1 VDNIL
6 VLGAGPSGLSYSLFC
21 PDKVHIIEKNSAPG
35 GHASSYKING
45 FTFDYG
51 PHILFSRDKKILEFI
66 VKSLGDNVEVCKR
79 NNKIS
84 FKNKLVKYP
93 FENDLFSL
101 SVKDNFECLRDFVF
115 NLNKLKYKNPKNMEE
130 WFLRTFGNSICKK
143 YLFPY
148 NEKVWNISCSNL
160 SMTWSDRIPNPPMM
174 DVIKSSLGIKTDG
187 YKHQLFYHY
196 PKEGGY
202 QAISNRWSKNTDI
215 SYKETVL
222 EIKKNNGLLQ
232 VTTTKDKYEV
242 NQLISS
248 ISITNIIDICKSWID
263 KDIVNLIQK
272 LIINPMYIVS
282 LGIEGEDPDKYT
294 AIYFPTSE
302 FLVNRISYPS
312 TFSSLNAPSGHHSIQ
327 AEITFAKNSTI
338 SNMTDYEILDY
349 VINGLKDRNLIK
361 GKIIVKDIKRSK
373 ESYIVYNEGYEVIAN
388 KIRRYFLDNGITLI
402 GRFGYFEYVNVDMA
416 LDRVVNIISSKY
428 DQNRDFLFNLA
439 KQKLN
444 IKQ

>member
-1 VDNIL
+1 MHNIL
-6 VLGAGPSGLSYSLFC
+6 VLGGGPSGLSYSLFC
-21 PDKVHIIEKNSAPG
+21 PDKVHIIEKNSTPG
-35 GHASSYKING
+35 GHASSYNING

-66 VKSLGDNVEVCKR
+66 VKSLGDNVEICKR

-84 FKNKLVKYP
+84 FKEKLIKYP

-101 SVKDNFECLRDFVF
+101 SFKDNFECLRDFIF
-115 NLNKLKYKNPKNMEE
+115 NLNKFKYKNPKNMEE
-130 WFLRTFGNSICKK
+130 WFLYTFGNSICKK

-148 NEKVWNISCSNL
+148 NEKVWNINCSNL
-160 SMTWSDRIPNPPMM
+160 SMTWSDRIPNPPMI
-174 DVIKSSLGIKTDG
+174 DVIKSSLGVNTDG

-202 QAISNRWSKNTDI
+202 QAISNKWSKNLDI

-222 EIKKNNGLLQ
+222 EIKKNNELLQ
-232 VTTTKDKYEV
+232 VITTKDKYEV
-242 NQLISS
+242 NQLVSS
-248 ISITNIIDICKSWID
+248 ISLTNIIDICKSWID
-263 KDIVNLIQK
+263 KDIINLIQK
-272 LIINPMYIVS
+272 LIINPMYIIS
-282 LGIEGEDPDKYT
+282 LGIEGEDPEKYT
-294 AIYFPTSE
+294 AIYFPESE

-312 TFSSLNAPSGHHSIQ
+312 TFSSLNAPTGHHSIQ
-327 AEITFAKNSTI
+327 AEITFAKDSKI
-338 SNMTDYEILDY
+338 RNMTDDEILDY
-349 VINGLKDRNLIK
+349 VINGLEKRNLIK

-373 ESYIVYNEGYEVIAN
+373 ESYIVYNEGYELIAN

-444 IKQ
+444 IR